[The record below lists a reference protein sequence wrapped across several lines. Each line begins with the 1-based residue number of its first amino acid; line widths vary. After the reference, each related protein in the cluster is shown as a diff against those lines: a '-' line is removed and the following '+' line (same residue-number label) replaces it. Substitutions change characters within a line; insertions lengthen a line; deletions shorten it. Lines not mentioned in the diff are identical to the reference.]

1 MPTLQLPQRFKNSP
15 FNSDYFKILGV
26 MPTANADEIKQAFK
40 KRALEYHPDHAI
52 KNNLSMHEAT
62 QCMQVLVEIQV
73 ILLSNCRYM
82 DDQVRAVV
90 IDKQFTPEEEL
101 AALMLN
107 YLRSARFFEYQDN
120 KGPGVPGYWCL
131 IPGGSQNVEIGTSF
145 SSKKTAIAN
154 DQYHVERGMKFN
166 TPLSVYSKSNQ
177 PFTEIVDSEIRQAVL
192 WQLAECIPEINRKHV
207 TKLYGEFVV
216 QKPAVMPSGSGFFA
230 GGHLSLDFRIPDAS
244 GDNFATGVALSKDG
258 DGYIISGKNNKG
270 EARAIWV
277 HADGGITGFNG
288 CELGYVETQL
298 ARYKDRILSHFK
310 FVPAVVLGQRPS
322 IC

>member
-26 MPTANADEIKQAFK
+26 TPTANADEIKQAFK

-82 DDQVRAVV
+82 DDQVRTVV

-131 IPGGSQNVEIGTSF
+131 IPGGSQNVEIERLLAV
-145 SSKKTAIAN
+145 KK
-154 DQYHVERGMKFN
+154 R
-166 TPLSVYSKSNQ
+166 PLPMINIMLSEVGNLIHHCLCTQNQ
-177 PFTEIVDSEIRQAVL
+177 ISHLQRLLIQKLQAVL
-192 WQLAECIPEINRKHV
+192 RQLVECIPEINRKHV

-230 GGHLSLDFRIPDAS
+230 RGHLSVDFRISDAG

-270 EARAIWV
+270 ESRAIWV

-322 IC
+322 IY